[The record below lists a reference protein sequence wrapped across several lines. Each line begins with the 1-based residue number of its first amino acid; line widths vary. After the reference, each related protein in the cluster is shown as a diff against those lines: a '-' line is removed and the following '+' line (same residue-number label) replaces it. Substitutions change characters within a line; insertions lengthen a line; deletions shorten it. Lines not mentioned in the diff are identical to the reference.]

1 MNQQE
6 LNRTVA
12 RKTGETV
19 GTIRHLGFSLQHD
32 SDEADPEASYF
43 DWDEMQ
49 TIRVTA
55 IEEPA
60 MACLF

>member
-6 LNRTVA
+6 LNQTVA

-32 SDEADPEASYF
+32 YDEADPEASYF
-43 DWDEMQ
+43 D
-49 TIRVTA
+49 
-55 IEEPA
+55 
-60 MACLF
+60 